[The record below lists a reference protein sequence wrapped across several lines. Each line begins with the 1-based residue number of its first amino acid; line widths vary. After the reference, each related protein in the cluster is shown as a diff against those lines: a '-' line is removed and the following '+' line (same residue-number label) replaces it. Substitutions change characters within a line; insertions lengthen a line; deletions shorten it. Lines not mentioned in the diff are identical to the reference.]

1 MSYPFDNFAF
11 FGSSQFSIVVLET
24 LKKNGFLPSL
34 IITLPDSP
42 SGRGLKLAPSLAKVW
57 AIENKIDF
65 IEPHKFEDDLC
76 EKLRVGGY
84 KFFLVASY
92 GKIIPK
98 KVLDSPE
105 FGSFNIHPSLLPKY
119 RGPSPLQSQIL

>member
-42 SGRGLKLAPSLAKVW
+42 SGRGLKLAPSLAKLW
-57 AIENKIDF
+57 AIENKINFLQPALFD
-65 IEPHKFEDDLC
+65 DDLRY
-76 EKLRVGGY
+76 KLQDKSY
-84 KFFLVASY
+84 EFFLVASY

-98 KVLDSPE
+98 KILDIS
-105 FGSFNIHPSLLPKY
+105 K
-119 RGPSPLQSQIL
+119 